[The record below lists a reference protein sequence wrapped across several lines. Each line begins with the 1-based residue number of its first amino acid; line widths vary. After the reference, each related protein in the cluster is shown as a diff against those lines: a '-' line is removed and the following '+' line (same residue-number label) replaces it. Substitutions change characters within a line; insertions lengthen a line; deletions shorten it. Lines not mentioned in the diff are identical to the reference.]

1 MLKVPAQWEIP
12 PQRYAFRAGPQ
23 TLPGF
28 QRWNYGETPAGW
40 PSRKTFQCFQNL
52 EVFYY
57 EQRKALVMP
66 PARASAFRREL
77 TVAA

>member
-28 QRWNYGETPAGW
+28 SEVELWVNTGRLASAQNFR
-40 PSRKTFQCFQNL
+40 RFQNR
-52 EVFYY
+52 E
-57 EQRKALVMP
+57 ALDSI
-66 PARASAFRREL
+66 R
-77 TVAA
+77 